1 MKLIRSWLG
10 GLAGTIPFFATVK
23 NWVEKFI
30 QGKDSTKITPG
41 DKGLKPQ
48 HFGKVEA
55 VAFIV

>member
-23 NWVEKFI
+23 NLVVKFI

>member
-23 NWVEKFI
+23 NLVVKFI

-48 HFGKVEA
+48 HFSKVEA

>member
-1 MKLIRSWLG
+1 MKLILRSWLG

-23 NWVEKFI
+23 NWVVKFI
-30 QGKDSTKITPG
+30 QGKDSTKITP

>member
-23 NWVEKFI
+23 NLVVKFI
-30 QGKDSTKITPG
+30 QGKDSTKITL

-48 HFGKVEA
+48 HFSKVEA